1 MYETSDAKVFTLVVL
16 RTLSIVKKNTIKI
29 LYMICVNKL
38 NLRDYNNFTP
48 DLRNRSYTYF
58 LIWFGWTKNLCFIE

>member
-16 RTLSIVKKNTIKI
+16 LRTLKLIVKKYTIKI
-29 LYMICVNKL
+29 LYMIWVNKL

-48 DLRNRSYTYF
+48 DFSNQSYTYTYF
-58 LIWFGWTKNLCFIE
+58 

>member
-16 RTLSIVKKNTIKI
+16 RTLSIVKKKNTIKI

-38 NLRDYNNFTP
+38 NLK
-48 DLRNRSYTYF
+48 LYT
-58 LIWFGWTKNLCFIE
+58 L